1 MSDDSVT
8 ARLRRWRDRIPVFG
22 PLLLY
27 WLPLPLFPAIF
38 IALAR
43 GNFTHFAAALSA
55 FALLMASAWSTRRGM
70 KRDVELAR
78 LGWSR
83 LPPVPWKLLGALGSG
98 LATAICSLFII
109 GNSGP
114 ASVAIGVTT
123 AAGVLLSYDIDSL
136 FYRWAR
142 RDPLASRDREVA
154 QALQE
159 ARIRIDNIDMANR
172 DITNPEFRRRIRR
185 ITRQAVDILTA
196 IADDPAT
203 LRKARRFLKVYLD
216 GAEKVTENYARVH
229 RDMPGGKLEDNF
241 RNLLI
246 SIEDTF
252 AEQQRKL
259 MEKDV
264 LDLDIQIEVLT
275 TQLKNE
281 GVI

>member
-1 MSDDSVT
+1 M
-8 ARLRRWRDRIPVFG
+8 ARLERWRDRIPVFG

-43 GNFTHFAAALSA
+43 GNFTHFAGALSA
-55 FALLMASAWSTRRGM
+55 FALLMGSAWSTRRGM
-70 KRDVELAR
+70 KRDVEMQR

-83 LPPVPWKLLGALGSG
+83 LPPAPWKLLGALGSG

-109 GNSGP
+109 GNSDP

-123 AAGVLLSYDIDSL
+123 AAGVLLSYDIDGL

-159 ARIRIDNIDMANR
+159 ARIRIDNIDRANQG
-172 DITNPEFRRRIRR
+172 IANPEFRRRIRR

-203 LRKARRFLKVYLD
+203 LRRARRFLKVYLD
-216 GAEKVTENYARVH
+216 GTEKVTESYARLHQDV
-229 RDMPGGKLEDNF
+229 PGGKLEANF
-241 RNLLI
+241 RNLLVT
-246 SIEDTF
+246 IEDTF